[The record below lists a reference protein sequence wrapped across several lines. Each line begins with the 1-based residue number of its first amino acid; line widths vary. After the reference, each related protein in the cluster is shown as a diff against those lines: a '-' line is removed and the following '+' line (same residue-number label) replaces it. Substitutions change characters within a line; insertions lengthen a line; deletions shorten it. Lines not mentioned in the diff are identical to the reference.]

1 MIADDSF
8 LKESIKKI
16 LKFIFLIIF
25 LILSASISFMI
36 IEDWS
41 FFKALWFT
49 VVTISTVG
57 YGDITPQTDL
67 GRIFDILLIVSA
79 ISLFAYS
86 ASSIAALLI
95 EGNISNYIRYK
106 RLKKMIETLKDH
118 VIICGLGKT
127 GRIVARELKMAG
139 IPFVAID
146 KDENTLEKA
155 KEHIP
160 GILAILG
167 DATED
172 SVLNFAGIR
181 KAKFVVI
188 TTQSDADNIFM
199 IATAKTLNPK
209 VKIIARASDEQAA
222 LKMKRVGATEVVP
235 QDVIGA
241 TRMAAYIIHP
251 AVVNFLDLLQH
262 AGDFAL
268 NLEEV
273 VVPEDSHFCGKLL
286 KEIRIPNKTG
296 AIVIGIKRK
305 DGEFIISPTSSQM
318 ILPGDILIVLGKKDN
333 IEKLKVYVKE
343 NSKSENKED
352 DSYCRR

>member
-1 MIADDSF
+1 
-8 LKESIKKI
+8 
-16 LKFIFLIIF
+16 
-25 LILSASISFMI
+25 
-36 IEDWS
+36 
-41 FFKALWFT
+41 
-49 VVTISTVG
+49 
-57 YGDITPQTDL
+57 
-67 GRIFDILLIVSA
+67 
-79 ISLFAYS
+79 
-86 ASSIAALLI
+86 
-95 EGNISNYIRYK
+95 
-106 RLKKMIETLKDH
+106 MIETLKDH

-155 KEHIP
+155 KEYIP
-160 GILAILG
+160 GVLAILG

-352 DSYCRR
+352 DSYCRRW

>member
-1 MIADDSF
+1 MIIEDNF
-8 LKESIKKI
+8 VRETLKKI
-16 LKFIFLIIF
+16 LKFVFLIIF
-25 LILSASISFMI
+25 LILFASLCFMI
-36 IEDWS
+36 IEKWS
-41 FFKALWFT
+41 FFKSLWFT

-57 YGDITPQTDL
+57 YGDVTPQTDI
-67 GRIFDILLIVSA
+67 GKIFDILLIVSA

-95 EGNISNYIRYK
+95 EGNITAYIRYK
-106 RLKKMIETLKDH
+106 RLKKMVETLKDH

-127 GRIVARELKMAG
+127 GLIVAKELKREG

-146 KDENTLEKA
+146 KDESKLEKA

-181 KAKFVVI
+181 KAKFVVV

-199 IATAKTLNPK
+199 IASAKTLNPRI
-209 VKIIARASDEQAA
+209 KIIARASDEQAA

-235 QDVIGA
+235 QNVIGA

-251 AVVNFLDLLQH
+251 TVVNFLDLLQH
-262 AGDFAL
+262 SGDL
-268 NLEEV
+268 TLKLEEV
-273 VVPEDSHFCGKLL
+273 VVPEDSHFCGRLL
-286 KEIRIPNKTG
+286 KEIKIPSKTG

-333 IEKLKVYVKE
+333 IEKLKEYVKE
-343 NSKSENKED
+343 NLKVKEEN

>member
-1 MIADDSF
+1 MAVDDSL
-8 LKESIKKI
+8 LKETVEKI
-16 LKFIFLIIF
+16 LKFIFLILF
-25 LILSASISFMI
+25 LILFSSLGFMF
-36 IEDWS
+36 IEKWS
-41 FFKALWFT
+41 FFKSLWFT

-57 YGDITPQTDL
+57 YGDTTPQTNL
-67 GRIFDILLIVSA
+67 GKAFDMLIIISA

-95 EGNISNYIRYK
+95 EGNIAAYIRYK

-127 GRIVARELKMAG
+127 GSIVAKELKREG

-146 KDENTLEKA
+146 KDESKLEKA
-155 KEHIP
+155 KEQIP

-172 SVLNFAGIR
+172 TVLNLAGIR
-181 KAKFVVI
+181 KAKFVVV

-199 IATAKTLNPK
+199 IASAKTLNPK

-262 AGDFAL
+262 SGDLAL
-268 NLEEV
+268 KIEEV
-273 VVPEDSHFCGKLL
+273 FVPENSHFCGRLL
-286 KEIRIPNKTG
+286 KELMIPSKTG
-296 AIVIGIKRK
+296 AIIIGIKRK
-305 DGEFIISPTSSQM
+305 DGEFIISPTSAQM
-318 ILPGDILIVLGKKDN
+318 ILPGDILIVLGRKEN
-333 IEKLKVYVKE
+333 IEKLKKYVLAQDKKE
-343 NSKSENKED
+343 ERK
-352 DSYCRR
+352 